1 MARASKSQTAKA
13 IRTFRSLMAQGFDNE
28 AHLIAAASE
37 ALGGDD
43 AAQRL
48 AAGVWRVHFCVA
60 AAN

>member
-1 MARASKSQTAKA
+1 MTRKSQTAKA
-13 IRTFRSLMAQGFDNE
+13 ITTFRNLMAQGFDSE
-28 AHLIAAASE
+28 AMLIAAASE

-60 AAN
+60 RAN